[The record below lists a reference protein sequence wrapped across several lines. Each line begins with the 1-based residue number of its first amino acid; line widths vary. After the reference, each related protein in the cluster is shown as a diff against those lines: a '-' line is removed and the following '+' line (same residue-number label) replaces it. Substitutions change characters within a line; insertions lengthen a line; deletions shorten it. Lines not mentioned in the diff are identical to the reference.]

1 MARDGNQD
9 NTAAVPTVEASIK
22 EPSFEG
28 RLQLNDFM
36 FKAGPSTDA
45 IRTTASSSAPPG
57 MRRSA
62 RLLTTSR
69 SSSSSS
75 STSPLPSTAQTQL
88 SKSKTRG
95 KPTTLSSQPSSS
107 TASPS
112 TASPKRKPSTNTTT
126 TTTTAS
132 YFPSSSSSSSPR
144 IKKRRARQTY
154 APPSTYAHLPLLPD
168 ALGPELLVLFV
179 GLNPGLETARTGHAY
194 AHPSNLFWKLLRA
207 SGLTP
212 GQAVYRAADDRELP
226 RRCGLG
232 LTNIVARPTRSGAE
246 LARAELDAGVAAL
259 EAKCRACRPECVC
272 LVGKSI
278 WESVVRV
285 RRGGRALAKGEF
297 AYGWQGDERF
307 GAVPEG
313 EGEGEG
319 EEGTTVTTPWE
330 GARIFVAT
338 STSGL
343 AASLRPEEK
352 ERIWKVLGD
361 WCVERRKEREREK
374 EKEEKEKAD
383 GSVKTEKGRGEEA
396 NASETTQ
403 PEESEP

>member
-1 MARDGNQD
+1 MAKDGNQD

-75 STSPLPSTAQTQL
+75 STSPLPSTAQTPL

-107 TASPS
+107 TASP
-112 TASPKRKPSTNTTT
+112 KRKPSTNTNTT
-126 TTTTAS
+126 TTTTAP
-132 YFPSSSSSSSPR
+132 YFPSSSSPR

-212 GQAVYRAADDRELP
+212 GPAVYRAADDRELP

-246 LARAELDAGVAAL
+246 LTRAEMDAGVAAL

-272 LVGKSI
+272 LVGKAI

-285 RRGGRALAKGEF
+285 RRGRPLAKGEF

-313 EGEGEG
+313 EGEGE
-319 EEGTTVTTPWE
+319 EGTAMTPWE

-361 WCVERRKEREREK
+361 WCVERRKERERERERER

-396 NASETTQ
+396 NASETIQ
-403 PEESEP
+403 PGESEP